1 MKREN
6 ELIAIFG
13 KKGGGKTSIAANF
26 INDLNRL
33 IIFDHNREYERGLFV
48 HNPQELIT
56 ALKKYHESAFRIIYR
71 FDESMPLSDHA
82 EYFFKA
88 VNTIKNFSLLYEE
101 IDRVSGP
108 RFMPVGLDNI
118 VNIGRHKGIDLIAL
132 SRRPARVNR
141 DLTSNADRIYIAGPL
156 NEPNDI
162 NYLAEFI
169 GSECSEKLRQ
179 LNREEGKGS
188 EFLEWTQ
195 EAVKIGRI
203 NFLTKEITFGTMPP
217 TKEKSS

>member
-1 MKREN
+1 VKREN

-26 INDLNRL
+26 INNLNRL

-48 HNPQELIT
+48 YNPQQLID
-56 ALKKYHESAFRIIYR
+56 AIKKYHESAFRLIYR
-71 FDESMPLSDHA
+71 FDESMTLNEHA
-82 EYFFKA
+82 DYFFRV
-88 VNTIKNFSLLYEE
+88 VNTIKNFTLLYEE

-118 VNIGRHKGIDLIAL
+118 VNVGRHKG
-132 SRRPARVNR
+132 PARVNR

-162 NYLAEFI
+162 NYLAEFV
-169 GSECSEKLRQ
+169 GSDCSEKLRQ

-195 EAVKIGRI
+195 ESVKIGFI
-203 NFLTKEITFGTMPP
+203 NFLTKEINFDNIP
-217 TKEKSS
+217 TRLKNSNEPSKEAS